1 MKDERAREARSA
13 RRAARAERRAERAR
27 GRVRRHASI
36 RGAMSSHRAFMD
48 ELQRSGQKLKH
59 VKHPLAAVLLSA
71 RASASMASAVQG
83 FFEDLMTRAADELEE
98 AE

>member
-1 MKDERAREARSA
+1 
-13 RRAARAERRAERAR
+13 
-27 GRVRRHASI
+27 
-36 RGAMSSHRAFMD
+36 MD